1 VDVFKDIEADTVTVS
16 LSEQKQFEIVG
27 GEDHCSLVTM
37 ESSASIGEGPEGFPA
52 VPTLEGDPSI
62 TIAKDTFMQ
71 MIGSTRFATS
81 RVHDTRF
88 ATEGVLFEAENGEL
102 TMVGTDGRRLAW
114 IRRQAESGNDK
125 QRSVLLPKML
135 DQIVRFGQ
143 DEETET
149 IEVFF
154 LGNRVGFRI
163 GNLESFGRVLE
174 GEFPNYDNVIPKS
187 GKHIIRAHRESMSRK
202 LKLASHLTADAA
214 QVVRIELKTDA
225 MQISAEHEGRGRADS
240 TIEVDYTGSEFSAS
254 FNPSYLLD
262 GLKAAHAEQVELQM
276 GEATRPA
283 KFVLGDNFEY
293 VVMPLSNHGS

>member
-1 VDVFKDIEADTVTVS
+1 MKFLIDRIAFRDALQRVEMAIDRKPSRPVLGGVVVEVQNDRLVVVASDLDISVRYTLNQVQVDSPGWALVPGRELVDVFKDIEADTVTVS
-16 LSEQKQFEIVG
+16 LSDQQQFEIVG

-37 ESSASIGEGPEGFPA
+37 ESSAAIGEGPEGFPT
-52 VPTLEGDPSI
+52 VPVLEGEPSI

-114 IRRQAESGNDK
+114 IRRQAESGKEK

-143 DEETET
+143 DEKTET

-174 GEFPNYDNVIPKS
+174 GEFPNYDNVIPK
-187 GKHIIRAHRESMSRK
+187 KINH
-202 LKLASHLTADAA
+202 
-214 QVVRIELKTDA
+214 
-225 MQISAEHEGRGRADS
+225 
-240 TIEVDYTGSEFSAS
+240 FS
-254 FNPSYLLD
+254 NI
-262 GLKAAHAEQVELQM
+262 
-276 GEATRPA
+276 
-283 KFVLGDNFEY
+283 
-293 VVMPLSNHGS
+293 

>member
-1 VDVFKDIEADTVTVS
+1 MKFLIDRIAFRDALQRVEMAIDRKPSRPVLGGVVVEVQNDRLVVVASDLDISVRYTLNQVQVDSPGWALVPGRELVDVFKDIEADTVTVS
-16 LSEQKQFEIVG
+16 LSDQQQFEIVG

-37 ESSASIGEGPEGFPA
+37 ESSAAIGEGPEGFPT
-52 VPTLEGDPSI
+52 VPVLEGEPSI

-114 IRRQAESGNDK
+114 IRRQAESGKEK

-143 DEETET
+143 DEKTET

-174 GEFPNYDNVIPKS
+174 GEFPNYDNVIPKN

-214 QVVRIELKTDA
+214 QV
-225 MQISAEHEGRGRADS
+225 Q
-240 TIEVDYTGSEFSAS
+240 SAS
-254 FNPSYLLD
+254 P
-262 GLKAAHAEQVELQM
+262 
-276 GEATRPA
+276 
-283 KFVLGDNFEY
+283 
-293 VVMPLSNHGS
+293 